1 MNSLAGLKAE
11 SLGGQWLRVNRFR
24 QRIINQINTSS
35 IMGITYSKIFVLILI
50 LMGEAL
56 SIYAEMVGARNHSIS
71 SQPFL
76 QIFLKMFLLIV
87 LAGGF
92 LIAGYMLGFNVFKNI
107 WIVSVASITSILI
120 VEPILAWIIFN
131 QVPTIGAILGFILG
145 AIGLFLSIF
154 F

>member
-1 MNSLAGLKAE
+1 MD
-11 SLGGQWLRVNRFR
+11 
-24 QRIINQINTSS
+24 
-35 IMGITYSKIFVLILI
+35 ITYSKILVLILI

-120 VEPILAWIIFN
+120 VEPILAWIIFH
-131 QVPTIGAILGFILG
+131 QVPTLGGILGFILG

>member
-1 MNSLAGLKAE
+1 MEA
-11 SLGGQWLRVNRFR
+11 
-24 QRIINQINTSS
+24 
-35 IMGITYSKIFVLILI
+35 TYSKILVLALLFI
-50 LMGEAL
+50 GEAL
-56 SIYAEMVGARNHSIS
+56 MIYAEMAGARSSHIA

-76 QIFLKMFLLIV
+76 QIFLKMLLLV
-87 LAGGF
+87 TLAGGF

-120 VEPILAWIIFN
+120 VEPILAWTFFQ
-131 QVPTIGAILGFILG
+131 QVPTIGAVAGFVLG